1 MALRFGMC
9 LCPTDEQCG
18 IKCQRLPF
26 VNLHHHHELFPSPHC
41 IAHGGFS
48 LSLSLHSLVFLNMN
62 RIQRIATKYFIF
74 CCSAGSK
81 ARRMGKC
88 VVICLLNINRVGI
101 ARGLQGSP
109 SMRWGGWVLFLLR
122 AFLQGN

>member
-1 MALRFGMC
+1 MALQFGMC

-18 IKCQRLPF
+18 IKSQRIPF
-26 VNLHHHHELFPSPHC
+26 VNPPPHHHHELFPSAHC
-41 IAHGGFS
+41 IACGGFS
-48 LSLSLHSLVFLNMN
+48 LPLSPHSFAFLNMN
-62 RIQRIATKYFIF
+62 KIQRIATKYFIF

-88 VVICLLNINRVGI
+88 NSNLNRFGI

-109 SMRWGGWVLFLLR
+109 SMRQGGWVLFLLR